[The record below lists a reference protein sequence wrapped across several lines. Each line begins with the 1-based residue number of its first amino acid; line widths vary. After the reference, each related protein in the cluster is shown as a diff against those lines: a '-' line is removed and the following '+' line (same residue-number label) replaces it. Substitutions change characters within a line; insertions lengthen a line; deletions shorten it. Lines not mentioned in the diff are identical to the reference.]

1 MILFANFLNAFASI
15 LHVILMIYIWVLV
28 IRAVLSWIPVP
39 SLYQVRLILYH
50 LTEPVLAPLRRL
62 VPPYKFGG
70 LDITPILA
78 FILILFIDSFV
89 VKSLSLYAQQIL
101 RQQGTYSF

>member
-1 MILFANFLNAFASI
+1 MILFANFLNAVASI
-15 LHVILMIYIWVLV
+15 LHVILMIYMWILV
-28 IRAVLSWIPVP
+28 IRAVLSWIHVP
-39 SLYQVRLILYH
+39 SLYQVKVILFH

-78 FILILFIDSFV
+78 FILILFIDSFL

-101 RQQGTYSF
+101 RQHGTYSF